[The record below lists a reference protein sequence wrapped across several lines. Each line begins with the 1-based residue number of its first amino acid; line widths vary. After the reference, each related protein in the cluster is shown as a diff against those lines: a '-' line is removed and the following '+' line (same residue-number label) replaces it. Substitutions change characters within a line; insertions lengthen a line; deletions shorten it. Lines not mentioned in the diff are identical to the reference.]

1 MKKYQTITI
10 LVLFLTFLAGG
21 CASVTKDI
29 EIDATAD
36 PTIKFSGYK
45 SYGWLAEIS
54 GLNDPDGV
62 WQPPKMDIAEDIKY
76 LIDRELGKRGIYSYA
91 ENPDLAVAFFM
102 GVDME
107 ALELK
112 TDPKT
117 KQDIMSKVPSAALAV
132 ALIDA
137 NTGYVV
143 WVGEAI
149 GEIQKNPSDE
159 LIRKRLDYAVSEIF
173 KKLPSD

>member
-1 MKKYQTITI
+1 MKKYQMIKI
-10 LVLFLTFLAGG
+10 LLFLFAFLISG

-54 GLNDPDGV
+54 GLNDPEGV
-62 WQPPKMDIAEDIKY
+62 WQPPKMNIAEDIKF
-76 LIDRELGKRGIYSYA
+76 LIDRELRKRGIYSYT
-91 ENPDLAVAFFM
+91 ENPDLAVGFFM

-112 TDPKT
+112 VDPNT
-117 KQDIMSKVPSAALAV
+117 KEDILTEVPSAALAI

-143 WVGEAI
+143 WVGEAM
-149 GEIQKNPSDE
+149 GEIQDNPSDE
-159 LIRKRLDYAVSEIF
+159 VIRKRLDYAVTEIF

>member
-1 MKKYQTITI
+1 MKKYKTIKI
-10 LVLFLTFLAGG
+10 ILFLFTFLIGG

-29 EIDATAD
+29 EIDSTVD

-54 GLNDPDGV
+54 GLNDPEGV
-62 WQPPKMDIAEDIKY
+62 WQSPKMNIAEDIRY
-76 LIDRELGKRGIYSYA
+76 LIDRELRKRGIYSYA
-91 ENPDLAVAFFM
+91 ENPDLFVAFFM

-112 TDPKT
+112 VDPNT
-117 KQDIMSKVPSAALAV
+117 KEDILAEVPSAALAV

-143 WVGEAI
+143 WVGEAM
-149 GEIQKNPSDE
+149 GDIQKNPSDE
-159 LIRKRLDYAVSEIF
+159 LIRKRLDYAVTEIF